1 MTKRLKLDKKDKQ
14 ILKILQANGRIT
26 NAQLAIDVGLSPAP
40 TLERVKKLEKSG
52 IIESYHA
59 RLNHAAI
66 GLGVSTF
73 VKVTLKS
80 HNKEAIIRFAN
91 EMQKVDE
98 VVECHHTTGTA
109 DFMLKVVAKDIP
121 AYQELML
128 ENITEILEINEI
140 ESMVVLST
148 LKDSRTVPVP

>member
-1 MTKRLKLDKKDKQ
+1 MTKRIKLDKTDKQ

-40 TLERVKKLEKSG
+40 TLERVKKLEKLG

-59 RLNHAAI
+59 RVNKAAV

-73 VKVTLKS
+73 VRVTLNGHTKAVIARFTEEI
-80 HNKEAIIRFAN
+80 NKI
-91 EMQKVDE
+91 DE
-98 VVECHHTTGTA
+98 VVECHHTTGTS
-109 DFMLKVVAKDIP
+109 DFILKVVAIDIP

-128 ENITEILEINEI
+128 ENVTEIMDIDEIVSI
-140 ESMVVLST
+140 VILST
-148 LKDSRTVPVP
+148 IKDTKSVPIP

>member
-1 MTKRLKLDKKDKQ
+1 MTNRIKLDKKDKQ
-14 ILKILQANGRIT
+14 ILKILQEHGRIT
-26 NAQLAIDVGLSPAP
+26 NAQLSIDVGLSPAP
-40 TLERVKKLEKSG
+40 TLERVKKLEKLG
-52 IIESYHA
+52 IIKSYHA
-59 RLNHAAI
+59 RLNHEAI

-80 HNKEAIIRFAN
+80 HNKEAIHRFAD
-91 EMQKVDE
+91 EMQNVEE

-121 AYQELML
+121 AYQQLML
-128 ENITEILEINEI
+128 ESITEILEINEI

>member
-1 MTKRLKLDKKDKQ
+1 MTKRIKLDKKDKQ
-14 ILKILQANGRIT
+14 ILEILQANGRIT

-66 GLGVSTF
+66 GLAVSTF

-80 HNKEAIIRFAN
+80 HNKEAITRFAN
-91 EMQKVDE
+91 EMQKVNE

-109 DFMLKVVAKDIP
+109 DFMLKVVARDIP

>member
-1 MTKRLKLDKKDKQ
+1 MTKRLELDKKDKQ

-40 TLERVKKLEKSG
+40 TLERVKKLEKLG

-80 HNKEAIIRFAN
+80 HNKAAITRFAS

-109 DFMLKVVAKDIP
+109 DFMLKVVARDIP

>member
-1 MTKRLKLDKKDKQ
+1 MTKRIKLDTKDKQ
-14 ILKILQANGRIT
+14 ILKILQENGRIT

-40 TLERVKKLEKSG
+40 TLERVKKPEKLG
-52 IIESYHA
+52 IIVSYHA
-59 RLNHAAI
+59 MLNHPAI

-73 VKVTLKS
+73 AKVTLKS
-80 HNKEAIIRFAN
+80 HNKEAINRFAS
-91 EMQKVDE
+91 ELQKVDE

-109 DFMLKVVAKDIP
+109 DFMLKVVARDIP

>member
-1 MTKRLKLDKKDKQ
+1 MTNRIKLDKKDKQ

-26 NAQLAIDVGLSPAP
+26 NAQLAMDVGLSPAP
-40 TLERVKKLEKSG
+40 TLERNKKLEKVG

-80 HNKEAIIRFAN
+80 HNKEAINRFAD

>member
-1 MTKRLKLDKKDKQ
+1 MSEHIKLDKKDKL
-14 ILKILQANGRIT
+14 ILKILQKNGRIT
-26 NAQLAIDVGLSPAP
+26 NAQLALDVGLSPAP
-40 TLERVKKLEKSG
+40 TLERVKKLEAIGVIK
-52 IIESYHA
+52 SYHA
-59 RLNHAAI
+59 HLNNAAI
-66 GLGVSTF
+66 GLGVTTF

-80 HNKEAIIRFAN
+80 HNKVAINRFAD

-148 LKDSRTVPVP
+148 LKDSRTVPIP

>member
-1 MTKRLKLDKKDKQ
+1 MTKRIKLDTKDKQ
-14 ILKILQANGRIT
+14 ILKILQENGRIT
-26 NAQLAIDVGLSPAP
+26 NAQMAIDVGLSPAP
-40 TLERVKKLEKSG
+40 TLERVKKLEKLG
-52 IIESYHA
+52 IIVSYHA

-80 HNKEAIIRFAN
+80 HNKEAINRFAG

-109 DFMLKVVAKDIP
+109 DFMLKVVAEDIP
-121 AYQELML
+121 AYQQLML

>member
-1 MTKRLKLDKKDKQ
+1 MTKQIKLDKKDKQ
-14 ILKILQANGRIT
+14 ILKILQEQGRIT

-59 RLNHAAI
+59 KVNKASI

-73 VKVTLKS
+73 VRVTLKS
-80 HNKEAIIRFAN
+80 HNKEVIKHFTAEIN
-91 EMQKVDE
+91 KVDE
-98 VVECHHTTGTA
+98 VVECHHTTGTS
-109 DFMLKVVAKDIP
+109 DFILKVVAKDIP

-128 ENITEILEINEI
+128 EYVTEIMDIDEIV
-140 ESMVVLST
+140 SMVILST
-148 LKDSRTVPVP
+148 IKDTNSVPIP

>member
-1 MTKRLKLDKKDKQ
+1 MTNRIKLDKKDKQ

-26 NAQLAIDVGLSPAP
+26 NAQLAMDVGLSPAP
-40 TLERVKKLEKSG
+40 TLERVKKLEKVG

-80 HNKEAIIRFAN
+80 HNKEAINRFAD

>member
-1 MTKRLKLDKKDKQ
+1 MTKRIKLDMKDKQ
-14 ILKILQANGRIT
+14 ILKILQENGRIT

-40 TLERVKKLEKSG
+40 TLERVKKLEKFG
-52 IIESYHA
+52 IIVSYHA
-59 RLNHAAI
+59 RLNQAAI

-73 VKVTLKS
+73 VKVTLNS
-80 HNKEAIIRFAN
+80 HNKEAINRFAS

-109 DFMLKVVAKDIP
+109 DFMLKVVAEDIP
-121 AYQELML
+121 AYQQLML

-148 LKDSRTVPVP
+148 LKDSRTVPVH

>member
-1 MTKRLKLDKKDKQ
+1 MTNRIKLDKKDKQ
-14 ILKILQANGRIT
+14 ILKILQEHGRIT
-26 NAQLAIDVGLSPAP
+26 NAQLSIDVGLSPAP
-40 TLERVKKLEKSG
+40 TLERVKKLENLG
-52 IIESYHA
+52 IIKSYHA
-59 RLNHAAI
+59 KVNHAAI

-80 HNKEAIIRFAN
+80 HNKEAINRFAD
-91 EMQKVDE
+91 EMQNVEE

-121 AYQELML
+121 AYQQLML
-128 ENITEILEINEI
+128 ESITEILEINEI

-148 LKDSRTVPVP
+148 LKDSRIVPVP

>member
-1 MTKRLKLDKKDKQ
+1 MTKPLKLDKKDKQ
-14 ILKILQANGRIT
+14 ILKILQVNGRIT

-40 TLERVKKLEKSG
+40 TLERVKKLEKLG
-52 IIESYHA
+52 VIESYHA
-59 RLNHAAI
+59 RLNNVAI
-66 GLGVSTF
+66 GLGVTTF
-73 VKVTLKS
+73 VKVSLKS
-80 HNKEAIIRFAN
+80 HNKEAITRFAN
-91 EMQKVDE
+91 EMQKIDE

-121 AYQELML
+121 SYQELML

>member
-1 MTKRLKLDKKDKQ
+1 MTKRIKLDKTDKQ
-14 ILKILQANGRIT
+14 ILKILQTKGRIT

-40 TLERVKKLEKSG
+40 TLERVKKLEKLG

-59 RLNHAAI
+59 SLNYAAI

-73 VKVTLKS
+73 VKVTLNS
-80 HNKEAIIRFAN
+80 HNKEAINRFA
-91 EMQKVDE
+91 EQMHEVEE

-109 DFMLKVVAKDIP
+109 DFMLKVVARDIP

-128 ENITEILEINEI
+128 ESITEILDISEI

-148 LKDSRTVPVP
+148 LKDSKAVPIP

>member
-1 MTKRLKLDKKDKQ
+1 MTNRIKLDKKDKK
-14 ILKILQANGRIT
+14 ILKILQEHGRIT

-52 IIESYHA
+52 IIKSYHA
-59 RLNHAAI
+59 RLNHEAI
-66 GLGVSTF
+66 GLGVATF

-80 HNKEAIIRFAN
+80 HNKEAINLFAG
-91 EMQKVDE
+91 EMQNVEE

-121 AYQELML
+121 AYQQLML

>member
-40 TLERVKKLEKSG
+40 TLERVKKLERSG

>member
-1 MTKRLKLDKKDKQ
+1 MTKHLKLDKKDKQ
-14 ILKILQANGRIT
+14 ILKILQVNGRIT

-40 TLERVKKLEKSG
+40 TLERVKKLEKLG
-52 IIESYHA
+52 VIESYHA
-59 RLNHAAI
+59 RLNNVTI
-66 GLGVSTF
+66 GLGVTTF
-73 VKVTLKS
+73 VKVSLKS
-80 HNKEAIIRFAN
+80 HNKEAITRFAN
-91 EMQKVDE
+91 EMQKIDE

-121 AYQELML
+121 SYQELML